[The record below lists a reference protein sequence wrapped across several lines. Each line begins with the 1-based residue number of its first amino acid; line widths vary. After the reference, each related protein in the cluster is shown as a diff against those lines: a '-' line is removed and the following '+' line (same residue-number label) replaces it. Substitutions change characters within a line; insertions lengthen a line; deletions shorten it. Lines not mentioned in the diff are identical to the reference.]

1 MNGERSKYVQVVQH
15 VHKNISTYVPF
26 LLMMKIDFTE
36 NFGFF
41 FLSYF
46 FRFIGILIL
55 CGDFSFTETQ
65 VKEHK
70 TFSKWMRNITS
81 YKLVD
86 LLGINN
92 LGYIIISLIIFV
104 LFCVRIFFYG
114 ITIHK
119 IKEKKD
125 IESIRPNR
133 FQIFMDHIVFLLF
146 PFLLEFLSF
155 SIFILILPDKF
166 IIKKTENMLLNII
179 VCILNVILIVCYNI
193 NGVIYMTCVNRPLT
207 DKRTP
212 VKYRYSEKKFF
223 LIFLLQNLVIF
234 ESLNLY
240 LEGTSLKIYKII
252 LSIFIIGVFVG
263 MYFTSLLSFNY
274 PTSLN
279 NFVDI
284 MAVFSFY
291 SIIIDAILYFMKYEI
306 TDHLSLAFFTLIKV
320 IIAIVFQYITDT
332 ININFLLKYAKTE
345 LFKINKEIEDNV
357 VYDVFLFIYDM
368 MKNIKNSKGDASSQN
383 LLNIIFL
390 HQAECQQMNC
400 KCKIIQI
407 IPYGENYE
415 KNFIP
420 NLIERSSF
428 LVESAFV
435 QIDYS
440 RDYDLTL
447 LLCEHYCYFKDNP
460 IMAYSMVQTLLHF
473 NYEKLKMGQLIQL
486 YEVADKYIEVS
497 LTMAE
502 LQLTKDLEMGNKAGF
517 NQILKENKFKDIY
530 FMLQK
535 IKKIKKLMATYAQN
549 EITIIKYK
557 ELIEESIKL
566 HKDEDTG
573 EIRQITTSFLTTEN
587 IGKILTILENE
598 VEIYKDLFDYIEQLN
613 GQKLPIEFYY
623 KCFLFAEL
631 FWGGRI
637 TEQIVPTMYSFTND
651 RNMYSTTLNPSVYFI
666 LRQRYIDLNLQG
678 NSTYNAIF
686 KYTKGMCIEY
696 YSEPLAN
703 RLGFHQIDVIKQ
715 NIDVLLPKDL
725 AAPHNTAVLRFLISK
740 QNRVFPK
747 IKNFMFDK
755 YNQIYNSTIYG
766 ASLPGLGRN
775 LMILIVIELKELI
788 NEYYFLLNKNYE
800 LMAVSEN
807 FEKNYDLSMPLI
819 EKFGINLMDI
829 FEINLDKLKYD
840 FQEDIKNILSLKHNM
855 EIMTG
860 EYFTKR
866 LFRQNTKAGGK
877 YNLNKFKLLDDLEKE
892 FRGDSTGNNVKFLH
906 KLKNA
911 QLMIE
916 KIYNH
921 KISESI
927 DCSKIN
933 LRITK
938 QSVINNLVKVVNKL
952 TEVDLHDEA
961 YKKLTESVFKFKNYN
976 HIKEEDNSNLMKG
989 HINNNTYDS
998 YFDIEA
1004 RISVLYDT
1012 PFYAFKLTEITK
1024 TTPGIQNLN
1033 DSETISQRSGR
1044 KVTFTGSR
1052 TGGTTNTQ
1060 SISMGASKTKTIS
1073 MKKNLNSVINNV
1085 KNNEIRCFRFITY
1098 IITLLLIVLLIIYIY
1113 IIFYQNDIITTGYN
1127 IFLGLYYNYFQRD
1140 KLLCLFS
1147 TILSSYYTMNNITDY
1162 GDSDIMDKENLKQVM
1177 EDYSMDFQNSFH
1189 SFYIS
1194 YIDYKRNLNEPL
1206 TALYEPRT
1214 MDKIT
1219 TDWVTI
1225 TYESDYISEA
1235 EFISYSA
1242 NNAAIDLED
1251 DANVE
1256 LAQKIDCPNFFQAK
1270 FRENR
1275 LQKTRTNFIQCV
1287 YYLCKNYNSQFY
1299 FFFREIQEESERSF
1313 LDFSS
1318 QTKSIYIFIEIL
1330 GMVFYVVFFAVMFF
1344 YLYQSNSMM
1353 FKNILNM
1360 FLDFTQEGVYNFK
1373 NHIDNFI
1380 LIKKISEFKLLLV
1393 DFSLG
1398 ILDKYNKKI
1407 SARSVVTGTMNM
1419 SMDEGQGFG
1428 GIKSDNIKD
1437 NADNAKKEDK
1447 KKRRKDN
1454 KKKDENKDKTLNL
1467 KNNNPSNTSK
1477 IDTSKGGLIP
1487 QNSMVGFKNL
1497 NTSTTNLKKPNITN
1511 NTNNSTNMSL
1521 NTNISTN
1528 SQKNLNTNNN
1538 YKQNDKKEEIDEN
1551 SVTTD
1556 MILAKTENKG
1566 IFQIKLMIYIFI
1578 ILFLIILIYFFV
1590 KLFVSIGFIDDIKNI
1605 FDDFGTVSF
1614 KYSMVYYYF
1623 NTLRVLLVVP
1633 DFTDQNIFNTMEEDL
1648 IDETNN
1654 INDVLNYRMK
1664 NYESTNILF
1673 NAFTRG
1679 QNDTSIT
1686 NISAIICEDNHLCH
1700 MVVANKEFNMIA
1712 DGIDVAINAIVQ
1724 ETQNIYND
1732 YKTNVN
1738 KGDSNGTYTITRE
1751 NVTNWYIN
1759 NKFKQV
1765 DVNLNFVLSLVQQ
1778 RIYTAFLQDSDN
1790 LTHKFQNM
1798 INIFNSCAIIYCC
1811 LLGIF
1816 VIIFVVYKIKSMTK
1830 IVEDSTMRLNRA
1842 FFFIKENNLG
1852 NQMNSQTNL
1861 SNF

>member
-125 IESIRPNR
+125 IESIRPNK
-133 FQIFMDHIVFLLF
+133 FQIFMDHIAFLLF

-155 SIFILILPDKF
+155 SIFILVLPDKF

-212 VKYRYSEKKFF
+212 VKYRYSDKKFY

-240 LEGTSLKIYKII
+240 LEGTSLKIFKII
-252 LSIFIIGVFVG
+252 MSIFIIGVFAG
-263 MYFTSLLSFNY
+263 IYFTSLLSFNY

-306 TDHLSLAFFTLIKV
+306 TDHLSLAFFTIIKI

-332 ININFLLKYAKTE
+332 ININFLLKYAKSE

-473 NYEKLKMGQLIQL
+473 NYEKLKMGELIQL
-486 YEVADKYIEVS
+486 YEVADKYIDVS

-573 EIRQITTSFLTTEN
+573 EIRRITTSFLTTEN

-631 FWGGRI
+631 FWGGKI

-755 YNQIYNSTIYG
+755 YNQIYSSTIYG

-775 LMILIVIELKELI
+775 LMILIVIELKELV

-840 FQEDIKNILSLKHNM
+840 FQEDIKNILNLKHNM

-906 KLKNA
+906 KLKIA

-933 LRITK
+933 LRIKK

-989 HINNNTYDS
+989 HVNNNTYDS

-1033 DSETISQRSGR
+1033 DSCSLSQQSGR

-1060 SISMGASKTKTIS
+1060 SISLGASKTKTIS

-1098 IITLLLIVLLIIYIY
+1098 IITLLLIVLLVIYIY

-1162 GDSDIMDKENLKQVM
+1162 GDSNIMDKQNLKQVM

-1206 TALYEPRT
+1206 TALYEPRM

-1225 TYESDYISEA
+1225 SYQSDYISEA
-1235 EFISYSA
+1235 EFISYNA

-1251 DANVE
+1251 DNNVK
-1256 LAQKIDCPNFFQAK
+1256 LAKTIDCPNFFQAK

-1299 FFFREIQEESERSF
+1299 YFFREIQEESESSF
-1313 LDFSS
+1313 LNFSKE
-1318 QTKSIYIFIEIL
+1318 TKSIYIFIEIL
-1330 GMVFYVVFFAVMFF
+1330 GMVFYVIFFAVMFF

-1380 LIKKISEFKLLLV
+1380 LIKKISEFNLLLV

-1407 SARSVVTGTMNM
+1407 SARSVVTGNMNM
-1419 SMDEGQGFG
+1419 SMDESQGFG
-1428 GIKSDNIKD
+1428 AIKSDNIKD

-1447 KKRRKDN
+1447 KKRRKEN
-1454 KKKDENKDKTLNL
+1454 KKKDETKEKTLNL
-1467 KNNNPSNTSK
+1467 KNNNLNNTSK
-1477 IDTSKGGLIP
+1477 MDASKGGLLS
-1487 QNSMVGFKNL
+1487 QNSTIGFNKL
-1497 NTSTTNLKKPNITN
+1497 NTSTSHLKKGNNTI

-1521 NTNISTN
+1521 NTNLST

-1538 YKQNDKKEEIDEN
+1538 YKQNEKKEEIDEN

-1578 ILFLIILIYFFV
+1578 ILFLVILIYFFV

-1633 DFTDQNIFNTMEEDL
+1633 DFTNENIFDTMEKDL
-1648 IDETNN
+1648 IEETNN

-1664 NYESTNILF
+1664 NYDSTNILF

-1686 NISAIICEDNHLCH
+1686 NITAIICEDNRLCN
-1700 MVVANKEFNMIA
+1700 MVVSNTEFNMIA

-1732 YKTNVN
+1732 YKNNVR
-1738 KGDSNGTYTITRE
+1738 KSTDVVITRE

-1778 RIYTAFLQDSDN
+1778 RTYTAFLEDSNN

-1852 NQMNSQTNL
+1852 NQMNNPTN
-1861 SNF
+1861 SFV